1 MIKKAKF
8 APEHKN
14 VSRVPNGGYT
24 LTSGS
29 NYMLDGFQFD
39 TEYNGGV
46 LEKARLPEAKGLSAL
61 PSGMIPMDSPLF
73 SDIPSHT
80 DEEGGVHL
88 GDFMKEANDQVVPI
102 VDHSWLAQEAKE
114 NLSGAR
120 SKKDIYEEMDE
131 GFYSDSNLKELES
144 AWGSSTTGLDLVPN
158 ENRKHT
164 KYTNPE
170 RDVDSL
176 PGDDYRANIE
186 KAMRRSAYGEPLK
199 NILTD
204 LKSEMR
210 SKYRESIGDKI
221 ASEHGLH
228 GKVYIREE
236 AFPGL
241 FNGKWDSVIKKR
253 CASAMY
259 IIPNAQDCAYPYHQN
274 RMVVNSINWKK
285 AFNTYAPKLKTIGI
299 KLGSGE
305 NYKQRLKQAFLTTP
319 PAPIAPETWFEY
331 QEDLTKRY
339 TTEEAQ
345 EQLED
350 YIPEEETYES
360 LEEKEARLLLAKLE
374 TTATQIVKAGL
385 LNKKEASQ
393 ILNSKYSTS
402 KKMNL
407 LFKFASTSN
416 IKDSNYQGAGVG
428 VITMSTKIATDFSD
442 VKIDTP
448 EHREL
453 KQRIANADVKIQK
466 LIASGLIS
474 EKKANKI
481 ACGCGSSQPEDK
493 VEAILSHIADSNMPK
508 ASEYDGQK
516 WEALNQIKTYQNDF
530 KSLESEISSR
540 LKQASALPL
549 TQKEKAIIEINQA
562 LENKITRLAKSN
574 YINRVELETI
584 TYGITSPKQKLAKV
598 INYLENQLIKVGEY
612 SLAEFRENSKLSN
625 KTEQDSINALKT
637 LNKQASKK
645 NLENIQ
651 SLITAGVVSEKQA
664 YKFASQGKTPQEMYL
679 SVLKEAKNLYS
690 NAVYT
695 QNNLLSE
702 ANNNFGKVDSKE
714 QRLASVHVKAVEAKI
729 NNLIQANLITIGE
742 VNSIKATDP
751 NKKLAKVLNAIE
763 NKVAVQ
769 TQTYS
774 DTPYTQHIIRDKKPR
789 TLLASAESVEK
800 WVRQKMAEGN
810 MGRDLDTLLQTKYA
824 SEVLDHYGEKIG
836 SLRKAHEGLSGQV
849 YVDAK
854 AYDTPNGVTGCDQGA
869 LQHRANTIPAV
880 LEMDKCSSCVF
891 KNVDGVCQKYNKPI
905 VASVELLGIDNP
917 RKYQKESIR
926 LANSSDSERT
936 ASLFANNYDHN
947 EFSLTTNDELEID
960 DEQTPQALADVLFG
974 GFEV

>member
-1 MIKKAKF
+1 MIKKSKF
-8 APEHKN
+8 APEHKD

-46 LEKARLPEAKGLSAL
+46 LEKARLPEAKGLSSL

-88 GDFMKEANDQVVPI
+88 GDFMKEATDQYVPI
-102 VDHSWLAQEAKE
+102 VDHSWLAQESKE
-114 NLSGAR
+114 DLSGSR
-120 SKKDIYEEMDE
+120 SKKDIYEQMDE

-158 ENRKHT
+158 ENRKHP

-170 RDVDSL
+170 RDIDSL
-176 PGDDYRANIE
+176 PGDDYRANVE

-204 LKSEMR
+204 LKSEMGGR
-210 SKYRESIGDKI
+210 YRESIGDKI

-259 IIPNAQDCAYPYHQN
+259 IIPNAQDCAYDYHQN

-285 AFNTYAPKLKTIGI
+285 AFNTYAPKLKTIGV

-305 NYKQRLKQAFLTTP
+305 NYKQRLKQAFLATP
-319 PAPIAPETWFEY
+319 PAPIAPETWYEY

-393 ILNSKYSTS
+393 ILNSKYSTF

-407 LFKFASTSN
+407 LFKSASTSN
-416 IKDSNYQGAGVG
+416 IKESDYQGAGVG
-428 VITMSTKIATDFSD
+428 VITMSTKIARDFSD

-453 KQRIANADVKIQK
+453 KRRMANADVKIQK

-481 ACGCGSSQPEDK
+481 ACGCSSSQPEDK
-493 VEAILSHIADSNMPK
+493 VQAILSHIADNNMTK
-508 ASEYDGQK
+508 ATYDGQK
-516 WEALNQIKTYQNDF
+516 WEKANELKVHDNDF
-530 KSLESEISSR
+530 TATDKEIESR
-540 LKQASALPL
+540 LSL
-549 TQKEKAIIEINQA
+549 TLEKYAA
-562 LENKITRLAKSN
+562 
-574 YINRVELETI
+574 
-584 TYGITSPKQKLAKV
+584 
-598 INYLENQLIKVGEY
+598 
-612 SLAEFRENSKLSN
+612 
-625 KTEQDSINALKT
+625 
-637 LNKQASKK
+637 KK

-651 SLITAGVVSEKQA
+651 SLISAGVISEKQA

-679 SVLKEAKNLYS
+679 SVLKEAKTLYS
-690 NAVYT
+690 NPIYT

-702 ANNNFGKVDSKE
+702 PNNNFGKFDSKE
-714 QRLASVHVKAVEAKI
+714 QRLASVHVKAIESKI
-729 NNLIQANLITIGE
+729 NKLIQANLITIGE
-742 VNSIKATDP
+742 VNSLKATDP

-769 TQTYS
+769 THTYS

-824 SEVLDHYGEKIG
+824 NEVLDHYGEKIG

-880 LEMDKCSSCVF
+880 LEMDKCSSCVY
-891 KNVDGVCQKYNKPI
+891 KNADDVCQKYNKPV
-905 VASVELLGIDNP
+905 VASVQLLGIDNP

-936 ASLFANNYDHN
+936 ASLFANNYDQN
-947 EFSLTTNDELEID
+947 EFSLTTNEELEID

>member
-1 MIKKAKF
+1 MIKKSKF

-73 SDIPSHT
+73 SEIPSHT

-88 GDFMKEANDQVVPI
+88 GDFMKEATDQYVPI

-144 AWGSSTTGLDLVPN
+144 AWGSSTTGLELVPN
-158 ENRKHT
+158 ENRKHP

-170 RDVDSL
+170 RDIDSL
-176 PGDDYRANIE
+176 PGDDYRSNIE

-199 NILTD
+199 NIITD
-204 LKSEMR
+204 LKSEMGSR
-210 SKYRESIGDKI
+210 YRESIGDKI

-241 FNGKWDSVIKKR
+241 FNGTWDKTIKKR

-259 IIPNAQDCAYPYHQN
+259 IIPNAEDCAYDYHQN

-299 KLGSGE
+299 KTGSGE
-305 NYKQRLKQAFLTTP
+305 NYKQRLKQAFLSTA
-319 PAPIAPETWFEY
+319 PAPVQPQTWFET
-331 QEDLTKRY
+331 QEDLTKRF

-350 YIPEEETYES
+350 YSPELQYVDSMEEREERTLENNFSTLLDKFHRFGMINDEQYEDIS
-360 LEEKEARLLLAKLE
+360 STRDLSKKTAKLNKYATAPKKASE
-374 TTATQIVKAGL
+374 YEGGGVGKKALHGKIIKEIDPHFTTPQQREIEAQQNKFNKLASDLFKLGL
-385 LNKKEASQ
+385 ASQ
-393 ILNSKYSTS
+393 KQIDRI
-402 KKMNL
+402 
-407 LFKFASTSN
+407 ASTSSDFLTMTKELTKLAAKPVLTKTGTYIGTGLN
-416 IKDSNYQGAGVG
+416 IK
-428 VITMSTKIATDFSD
+428 TMEGKTYTNKFGKVASA
-442 VKIDTP
+442 
-448 EHREL
+448 EEREMSIRVRVA
-453 KQRIANADVKIQK
+453 QDKIQR
-466 LIASGLIS
+466 LIS
-474 EKKANKI
+474 ANLISIKQVEKI
-481 ACGCGSSQPEDK
+481 ACGCSSSKPEDT
-493 VEAILSHIADSNMPK
+493 VEAVINHIADNTIVKSTY
-508 ASEYDGQK
+508 EGQK
-516 WEALNQIKTYQNDF
+516 WEKANELKVHDNDF
-530 KSLESEISSR
+530 TDAEKEMARR
-540 LKQASALPL
+540 L
-549 TQKEKAIIEINQA
+549 
-562 LENKITRLAKSN
+562 
-574 YINRVELETI
+574 
-584 TYGITSPKQKLAKV
+584 GIT
-598 INYLENQLIKVGEY
+598 LEKFAAQ
-612 SLAEFRENSKLSN
+612 
-625 KTEQDSINALKT
+625 
-637 LNKQASKK
+637 K

-651 SLITAGVVSEKQA
+651 ALVSAGVLSEKQA

-679 SVLKEAKNLYS
+679 SVLKEAKTLYS
-690 NAVYT
+690 NAIYT

-702 ANNNFGKVDSKE
+702 PNNKFAKFDSKE
-714 QRLASVHVKAVEAKI
+714 QRLASVHVKAVESKIAK
-729 NNLIQANLITIGE
+729 LIQANLTSEDE
-742 VNSIKATDP
+742 VNSIIAKDP
-751 NKKLAKVLNAIE
+751 NQKLAKVLNAIE
-763 NKVAVQ
+763 QRVAVQ
-769 TQTYS
+769 IQEYS
-774 DTPYTQHIIRDKKPR
+774 DTPFTQHIIRDKKPR
-789 TLLASAESVEK
+789 NLLASAESVEK

-810 MGRDLDTLLQTKYA
+810 MGKDLDTLLQTKYA

-836 SLRKAHEGLSGQV
+836 KLRKAHEGLSGQV

-869 LQHRANTIPAV
+869 LHHRANTIPAV

-891 KNVDGVCQKYNKPI
+891 KNADGYCQKYNKPI

-936 ASLFANNYDHN
+936 ASLFTNNYDEN

-960 DEQTPQALADVLFG
+960 EDQTPQALTDVLFG